1 MKKLITGL
9 VLLGAVATA
18 VAQKDES
25 SNDALLSNGGVES
38 LRGKAQLSETR
49 QPDKMKRVLKD
60 REVVERNYVHQPPV
74 IPHQIR
80 GYKVDLNS
88 NKCLSCHGWKYAKE
102 VGATKVSPTHFE
114 TRDGMTLSDISPRR
128 YFCSQCHVPQ
138 VDAKPL
144 VKNEFRAVESLSHK

>member
-9 VLLGAVATA
+9 VLFGVVATA
-18 VAQKDES
+18 VAQKDDS
-25 SNDALLSNGGVES
+25 SSDAMLSNGGVES
-38 LRGKAQLSETR
+38 LRGKAQISETR
-49 QPDKMKRVLKD
+49 ESDKMKRILKD

>member
-1 MKKLITGL
+1 MKKLITCL
-9 VLLGAVATA
+9 VLLSVVATA
-18 VAQKDES
+18 IAQKGES

-38 LRGKAQLSETR
+38 LRGKAQLNETR

>member
-1 MKKLITGL
+1 MKKLITCL
-9 VLLGAVATA
+9 VLLSVVATA
-18 VAQKDES
+18 VAQKGES

-38 LRGKAQLSETR
+38 LRGKAQLNETR

>member
-9 VLLGAVATA
+9 VLLGAVANA
-18 VAQKDES
+18 VAQKDDS
-25 SNDALLSNGGVES
+25 SIDTFVNNGGVES
-38 LRGKAQLSETR
+38 LRGKAELNETR
-49 QPDKMKRVLKD
+49 QSDKMKRVLKD
-60 REVVERNYVHQPPV
+60 RDVVERNYVHQPPV

-80 GYKVDLNS
+80 GYKVDLKS
-88 NKCLSCHGWKYAKE
+88 NKCLSCHGWKYAKK

-128 YFCSQCHVPQ
+128 YFCQQCHVPQ

-144 VKNEFRAVESLSHK
+144 VKNDFKAVKSLSYK

>member
-9 VLLGAVATA
+9 VLLGVVATA
-18 VAQKDES
+18 VAQKDDS
-25 SNDALLSNGGVES
+25 SNDALLSNGGIES

-49 QPDKMKRVLKD
+49 ESDKMKRVLKD

>member
-9 VLLGAVATA
+9 VLFGVVATA
-18 VAQKDES
+18 VAQKDDAS
-25 SNDALLSNGGVES
+25 SDALLSNGGVES
-38 LRGKAQLSETR
+38 LRGKAQLNETR